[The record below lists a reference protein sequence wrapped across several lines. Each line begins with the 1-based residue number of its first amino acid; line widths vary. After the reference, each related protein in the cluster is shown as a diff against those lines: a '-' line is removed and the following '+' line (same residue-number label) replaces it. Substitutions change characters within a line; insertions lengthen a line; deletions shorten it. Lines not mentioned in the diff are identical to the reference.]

1 MLHSDPICPQQ
12 SCNTRQNGVEYRV
25 RSLSDSRM
33 KNVIFLILICTTAT
47 ISLANDAIEEVAPY
61 WIDVRTPAE
70 YETGHL
76 PGSRNINFDRIGAGI
91 VKVTEDKGAPIVL
104 YCRSGR
110 RSGLAKQ
117 SLEQLG
123 YTNVINAGGINDVL
137 RRAEVEPATG
147 PDCTAREC

>member
-1 MLHSDPICPQQ
+1 
-12 SCNTRQNGVEYRV
+12 
-25 RSLSDSRM
+25 M
-33 KNVIFLILICTTAT
+33 KNIIFLILIFAKTTV
-47 ISLANDAIEEVAPY
+47 SLANDVAAQDTPF

-91 VKVTEDKGAPIVL
+91 VEITGSRDAPIIL

-117 SLEQLG
+117 ALEQLG
-123 YTNVINAGGINDVL
+123 YTNVINAGGIEDVL
-137 RRAEVEPATG
+137 RRADIDPATG
-147 PDCTAREC
+147 PDCAAREC